1 MLYSKQGQSLKL
13 YEEKVGGGKLVY
25 LPLVELMY
33 AVITAGYRK
42 KSVFHV
48 RPRLWMFLHTTY
60 DYCCL
65 RRRK

>member
-48 RPRLWMFLHTTY
+48 RPRL
-60 DYCCL
+60 
-65 RRRK
+65 